1 MSQRKSVAELR
12 VIINEI
18 NSINNKLSKKMSLK
32 EREDYFFDNH
42 NQLMNDYPFL
52 VSQICSGGDL
62 QMLETMLQHM
72 EAMERGEKT
81 KNQADTE
88 LGQQLSKE
96 YVDPKLD

>member
-1 MSQRKSVAELR
+1 MSQRKSVKELR
-12 VIINEI
+12 KIINKIQQI
-18 NSINNKLSKKMSLK
+18 NSKLNKKMSLK

-52 VSQICSGGDL
+52 VSQICSDSDL
-62 QMLETMLQHM
+62 QMLETMLQQM

-96 YVDPKLD
+96 YVDPKIN